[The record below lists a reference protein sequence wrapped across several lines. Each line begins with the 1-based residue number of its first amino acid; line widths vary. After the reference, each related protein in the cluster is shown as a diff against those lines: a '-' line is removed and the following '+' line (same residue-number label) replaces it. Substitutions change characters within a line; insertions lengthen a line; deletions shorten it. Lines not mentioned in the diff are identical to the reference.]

1 MSENICYK
9 TFNRC
14 KMVVMG
20 MMPMDDN
27 EDVGGNN
34 GNVDGGR

>member
-1 MSENICYK
+1 MCYK

-20 MMPMDDN
+20 MIPMD
-27 EDVGGNN
+27 EDSDDDR
-34 GNVDGGR
+34 VDGGR